1 MFKKSI
7 LTPLFSLFCL
17 FALSS
22 VAFAQGTTSRI
33 TGVVTDGS
41 GGVVP
46 GAKVTLT
53 NEGTGISLNTETG
66 DSGSYTF
73 DLIQAGTYQIL
84 VEKAGFKKFISKGNV
99 ASVNQPTN
107 VSVEL
112 QVGDITATVEV
123 QGTSEGVQ
131 TSTSGNV
138 GNTIEN
144 RTLESAPIIGSRGRN
159 PLSLL
164 NFQPGVTSAGTAG
177 GVHIHGSRDRAFNY
191 TLDGI
196 DINESSN
203 GGANFTPLRPNPDSL
218 EEVQI
223 VTSGFTA
230 ELGRSSG
237 AQVSLVTKSGS
248 NQYRG
253 NLFEFYQ
260 TPGVM
265 ANSYGNNL
273 LGIARPKSIQHIYG
287 GSFGG
292 PLPFPNFGEGGKVWN
307 SGKDQAFFFVNLQML
322 RQQQASL
329 VQRTVYT
336 QSARQGIFRYVRAG
350 RNGAFGQA
358 TNATFPTGAAVNSTG
373 APVYADC
380 TAATPAATPC
390 TTTYNVGTN
399 PSNIS
404 IDPNILSVINS
415 TPLPNDFS
423 IGDGLNIAGFNFV
436 APTTEKQYDLVMKF
450 DFKINSKSQVYFRY
464 AEGEQNT
471 IMDAGN
477 SGQSPFPGL
486 PGVVDTTR
494 DPRNWAVNYRW
505 APTSNV
511 ANEFIFGYNNYNF
524 FFATDKFDIPYA
536 FNLVTTPGTNAYGNG
551 RGVRTWQFI
560 DNLTW
565 VKSNHTLK
573 GGVNFRLGLQTDSRS
588 SVAGSVI
595 EGNINFSADVN
606 NNFNAFGLPTF
617 SATSINNNDLT
628 RLRSQIN
635 DYLGRVGTYNQAFVA
650 NPDGLTFA
658 PAGTRW
664 IFEANYGEYDF
675 YFQDTWRVRQNLV
688 LDLGVRWEP
697 KLSPTSA
704 SLPILTPD
712 KPFTLGSAPSNT
724 LRWVEGPLFQN
735 DWNNLSPSVGFPWDP
750 FSNGKNSIRANY
762 RMSYD
767 RAETHLFGQNIYQ
780 NSPGNNTIYPSDNA
794 FGANGGLF
802 RNLPILVPNA
812 TPSQLRQPPAIGTAT
827 QTVIDPNIE
836 FPTVHQWYA
845 GFQRELWFNTVL
857 EVNYI
862 GKRGL
867 HLFGGYNANQVKIR
881 DNSLLNTNFL
891 TEFKALVANQAVAGY
906 QNAYFNALLA
916 GDSRISATNPTGTRV
931 LYANFAAAIQT
942 GSVASLANSLTG
954 AAGGRVW
961 IANTGNPFYF
971 QNYPQFGQLTVID
984 SNDTSTYNGLEFIVK
999 KRFSKGLSFQVG
1011 YTLAKSKDTR
1021 SFDPV
1026 LTTIST
1032 ASSGLGANTPFDN
1045 NNRSLNWAY
1054 SDFDRRHMLQ
1064 GTFVAALPFGRTG
1077 SFLKNVPRPVDWIIG
1092 GWQLA
1097 GNFIVGSGRPFTVF
1111 GAANTLSQS
1120 VVTPA
1125 NCNGCSRDMGVVIQ
1139 RATPST
1145 NYFFT
1150 AEQEA
1155 LFSTPGPGEFSNVGR
1170 NYFIGPKQYQLDLA
1184 LSKKFW
1190 ITERMNFDLRVEA
1203 TNVTNTPN
1211 FAIPNQVL
1219 NSSTA
1224 PFGRIRQSVQNDARR
1239 VQIAGKFNF

>member
-1 MFKKSI
+1 MCKKSF
-7 LTPLFSLFCL
+7 LTPIFSFFCL
-17 FALSS
+17 LILSCFAL
-22 VAFAQGTTSRI
+22 AQGTTSRI
-33 TGVVTDGS
+33 TGTVTDNTGA
-41 GGVVP
+41 VVA
-46 GAKVTLT
+46 GATVTLT
-53 NEGTGISLNTETG
+53 NEGTGGVLTATTG
-66 DSGSYTF
+66 DSGTYTF
-73 DLIQAGTYQIL
+73 DLLQVGTYQVT
-84 VEKAGFKKFISKGNV
+84 VEKSGFKKFSSRGNTI
-99 ASVNQPTN
+99 SVNQPGTIN
-107 VSVEL
+107 ASLEIGDVSAV
-112 QVGDITATVEV
+112 VEV
-123 QGTSEGVQ
+123 QGSVEQVQ

-144 RTLESAPIIGSRGRN
+144 RSLEAAPIVGSRGRN
-159 PLSLL
+159 PLSLM

-218 EEVQI
+218 QEVQI

-237 AQVSLVTKSGS
+237 AQVSLVTKSGT

-260 TPGVM
+260 TPGAM

-273 LGIARPKSIQHIYG
+273 LGVRRPKSIQHIWG

-292 PLPFPNFGEGGKVWN
+292 PLPFPNFGEGGKFWN

-322 RQQQASL
+322 RQQQAAV

-336 QSARQGIFRYVRAG
+336 QSARQGNFRYVRAG

-358 TNATFPTGAAVNSTG
+358 TSTSFPTGAAVNSTG
-373 APVYADC
+373 GQIYADC
-380 TAATPAATPC
+380 TAQTPAGTPC
-390 TTTYNVGTN
+390 TATYSIANN
-399 PSNIS
+399 PSLIT
-404 IDPNILSVINS
+404 IDQNILKVINS

-423 IGDGLNIAGFNFV
+423 VGDGLNIAGFNFA
-436 APTTEKQYDLVMKF
+436 APTTEKQYDVVMKF
-450 DFKINSKSQVYFRY
+450 DFKINPKNQVYFRY

-494 DPRNWAVNYRW
+494 DPRNWALNYRW

-524 FFATDKFDIPYA
+524 FFSTDKFDVPYA
-536 FNLVTTPGTNAYGNG
+536 LNLVTTPGTNAFGNG

-565 VKSNHTLK
+565 VKDNHTFK
-573 GGVNFRLGLQTDSRS
+573 GGINFRLGLQTDNRS
-588 SVAGSVI
+588 SVAGSVV
-595 EGNINFSADVN
+595 EGNINFSATVN
-606 NNFNAFGLPTF
+606 SNFNAFSLP
-617 SATSINNNDLT
+617 SSGSTSIDSNDLT

-650 NPDGLTFA
+650 NPDGQSFA

-664 IFEANYGEYDF
+664 IYEANYGEYDF

-697 KLSPTSA
+697 KLSPTSDL
-704 SLPILTPD
+704 LPILTPD

-724 LRWVEGPLFQN
+724 LRWVEGQLFQD
-735 DWNNLSPSVGFPWDP
+735 DWNNLSPSVGFAWDP

-762 RMSYD
+762 RLSYD

-780 NSPGNNTIYPSDNA
+780 NSPGNNTIYPSDNT

-802 RNLPILVPNA
+802 RNLPVLVPNQ
-812 TPSQLRQPPAIGTAT
+812 TPAQLRQPPAIGTGT

-857 EVNYI
+857 EINYI

-867 HLFGGYNANQVKIR
+867 HLFGGYNANQLKIQ
-881 DNSLLNTNFL
+881 DNGFL
-891 TEFKALVANQAVAGY
+891 TNFKALVANRTTAGY
-906 QNAYFNALLA
+906 QNTYFNNLLA
-916 GDSRISATNPTGTRV
+916 GDSRLTAGQTPTQMLLTNSTFTGFLNTT
-931 LYANFAAAIQT
+931 AAPGGNVI
-942 GSVASLANSLTG
+942 GLANTLTG

-984 SNDTSTYNGLEFIVK
+984 SNDTSTYNGLEFILK
-999 KRFSKGLSFQVG
+999 KRFSKGISFQVG
-1011 YTLAKSKDTR
+1011 YTLAKSMDSR

-1064 GTFVAALPFGRTG
+1064 GTFVFALPFGRAG
-1077 SFLKNVPRPVDWIIG
+1077 SFLKDVARPVDWVIG

-1111 GAANTLSQS
+1111 GAVPTLSQS
-1120 VVTPA
+1120 IVTPA
-1125 NCNGCSRDMGVVIQ
+1125 NCNGCSRDMGQVIQ
-1139 RATPST
+1139 REGT

-1170 NYFIGPKQYQLDLA
+1170 NFFIGPKQYQLDLA
-1184 LSKKFW
+1184 LSKKFRF
-1190 ITERMNFDLRVEA
+1190 TERMNFDLRVEA

-1219 NSSTA
+1219 NASA

-1239 VQIAGKFNF
+1239 VQFAGKFNF